1 MATPTTAMLTTPQ
14 VRFTLDSETSDPTDV
29 GVYEHKEANS
39 MVSMATV
46 SMATVSMATVSMAI
60 GSGTSI
66 RRPTAW

>member
-39 MVSMATV
+39 MVSI
-46 SMATVSMATVSMAI
+46 ATVSMAI
-60 GSGTSI
+60 GSGTST

>member
-1 MATPTTAMLTTPQ
+1 MLTTPQ

-46 SMATVSMATVSMAI
+46 SMATVSMAI

>member
-1 MATPTTAMLTTPQ
+1 MLTTPQ

-46 SMATVSMATVSMAI
+46 SMATVSMAI

-66 RRPTAW
+66 RRPTARGRGSC

>member
-39 MVSMATV
+39 MVSI
-46 SMATVSMATVSMAI
+46 ATVSMAI

>member
-39 MVSMATV
+39 MVSI
-46 SMATVSMATVSMAI
+46 ATVSMAI
-60 GSGTSI
+60 GSGTST
-66 RRPTAW
+66 RRPTARGRGSC